1 MDPNVNLAPR
11 VAPGYRPW
19 PWLPWFVAGALA
31 FVAYQAAAQLT
42 LQRQI
47 LGGATHLATTVDE
60 SKRVSAA
67 MNLQLADLKNL
78 AGATERLAVQVDG
91 VRQINGQIRVSL
103 EELGGS
109 VGGIQ
114 AAAHSLAGSAGEA
127 AVLLKEIEAESAAL
141 DGVMAET
148 GSLSGQVTTDLQAL
162 VKLQRY
168 VTVDLAAMVRKTAI
182 LERLTGGR

>member
-1 MDPNVNLAPR
+1 MDPNVQP
-11 VAPGYRPW
+11 VTTPGYRPW

-31 FVAYQAAAQLT
+31 FVAYQASAQLT

-47 LGGATHLATTVDE
+47 LSGATQLAETVAE
-60 SKRVSAA
+60 SKQVTKE
-67 MNLQLADLKNL
+67 MNLQLADLEKL
-78 AGATERLAVQVDG
+78 AGATGELAAQVG
-91 VRQINGQIRVSL
+91 EVRQINGAIRVNL
-103 EELGGS
+103 EGLGGT

-114 AAAHSLAGSAGEA
+114 AAANSLVGSAGEA
-127 AVLLKEIEAESAAL
+127 AALLKEIESESAAL

-148 GSLSGQVTTDLQAL
+148 GTISTQVTTDLQDL
-162 VKLQRY
+162 VKLQEY